1 MTSARSPKYNGASL
15 GLPVTIR
22 PNGVFRCCW
31 SPVCPKGEA
40 PESNRLFPGAG
51 CDGSRPFRP
60 PLNSATI
67 SHFAGTPPPR
77 VGAQTGV
84 GKNPSPPPK
93 WRRITQ
99 MIIDHVHPEARVACV
114 GRTNA
119 TCSIAPWVSLK
130 SQNHYTTSIYV
141 IRSHTPGGRRR
152 QLRLV
157 FDLLL
162 HVLACRTV
170 LSTMLDGRIC
180 TGLRPHAQP
189 LVPRPSAHVLA
200 RICTTTA

>member
-1 MTSARSPKYNGASL
+1 MECFAVAGRLCAQRGRRLNQIAYFQVLDAMGPDRFGRHTIAPLYHTLRGRRRPKLVRRQGSL
-15 GLPVTIR
+15 KIP
-22 PNGVFRCCW
+22 
-31 SPVCPKGEA
+31 A
-40 PESNRLFPGAG
+40 
-51 CDGSRPFRP
+51 D
-60 PLNSATI
+60 
-67 SHFAGTPPPR
+67 
-77 VGAQTGV
+77 
-84 GKNPSPPPK
+84 PPK
-93 WRRITQ
+93 WRRKAQ

-119 TCSIAPWVSLK
+119 TCSIAPWVSLR

-189 LVPRPSAHVLA
+189 LVLRPSAHVLA